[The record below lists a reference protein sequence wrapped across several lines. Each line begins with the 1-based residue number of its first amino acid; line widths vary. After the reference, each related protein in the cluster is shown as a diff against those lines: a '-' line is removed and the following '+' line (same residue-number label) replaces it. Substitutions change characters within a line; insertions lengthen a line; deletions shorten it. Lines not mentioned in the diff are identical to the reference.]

1 MKNQS
6 KGQRTLYNVQ
16 ITAIEYLFL
25 PQMRSCLGKERK
37 KKTELHLAA
46 GSGWFVYVEGQHTHT
61 HTQMEPPREGES
73 TKPNQT
79 IQIKTQSNSHVPHPV
94 SSYNF

>member
-6 KGQRTLYNVQ
+6 KGQKTLQCPNNSNRVF
-16 ITAIEYLFL
+16 ISTTNEVLF
-25 PQMRSCLGKERK
+25 RKGTK
-37 KKTELHLAA
+37 KKKKKKLHLAA
-46 GSGWFVYVEGQHTHT
+46 GLGWFVYVEGQHHT
-61 HTQMEPPREGES
+61 HTEMEPPREGES

>member
-1 MKNQS
+1 
-6 KGQRTLYNVQ
+6 
-16 ITAIEYLFL
+16 
-25 PQMRSCLGKERK
+25 MRSCLGKEQ

-46 GSGWFVYVEGQHTHT
+46 GSGWFVCVEEQHHTHT
-61 HTQMEPPREGES
+61 EVEPPRERES

-79 IQIKTQSNSHVPHPV
+79 IQIKTQFNSHVPHSV